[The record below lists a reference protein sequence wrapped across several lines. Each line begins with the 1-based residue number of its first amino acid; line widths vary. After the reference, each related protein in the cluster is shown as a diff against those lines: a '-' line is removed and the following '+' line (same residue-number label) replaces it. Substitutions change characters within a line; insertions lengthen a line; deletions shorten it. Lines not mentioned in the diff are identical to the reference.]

1 MIAKRKGVSARRGLK
16 EAWKQRREPMNK
28 NRMEAYGV
36 GRVCTV
42 QRSPNPSRALVG
54 KSGGCALKAVRLTSG
69 DLLPVS
75 MRD

>member
-1 MIAKRKGVSARRGLK
+1 VIAKRKGDSARRGLK
-16 EAWKQRREPMNK
+16 EAWKQRGEPMNK

-54 KSGGCALKAVRLTSG
+54 KFGGCVRKAVRLTLG
-69 DLLPVS
+69 DLLLVS